1 LKSALFPR
9 ALVTIPAA
17 VLLLTIGAV
26 RAETEAELLGRIEDY
41 LNGIASL
48 HANFMQV
55 NHDGSISEGTLA
67 LQRPGLMR
75 LDYQPPVMVRIVSNG
90 GWITY
95 FDLEL
100 GQISQAPLNG
110 THAELLVRSN
120 IRFGADFRVVALKHE
135 AGAVKLTVAR
145 DDSSSEGNLTLI
157 FSDGPLALRQWSV
170 IDAQGLT
177 VQVTLFD
184 TRFGVTFDPAIFEAP
199 APFPESDR

>member
-1 LKSALFPR
+1 MRFALFPR
-9 ALVTIPAA
+9 ALVMILAGV
-17 VLLLTIGAV
+17 VLMIGGA
-26 RAETEAELLGRIEDY
+26 RAETEAELLGRLEDY
-41 LNGIASL
+41 LNGITSL

-110 THAELLVRSN
+110 THAELLVRGD
-120 IRFGADFRVVALKHE
+120 IRFGVDFMVVALKHE

-145 DDSSSEGNLTLI
+145 DGSSSEGNLTLI

-170 IDAQGLT
+170 IDTQGLT
-177 VQVTLFD
+177 TLITLFD
-184 TRFGVTFDPAIFEAP
+184 TRYGVTFDPAIFEAP
-199 APFPESDR
+199 APFPEDDRR

>member
-1 LKSALFPR
+1 LKSALVPR
-9 ALVTIPAA
+9 LLVTILAGI
-17 VLLLTIGAV
+17 LLTVGTA

-41 LNGIASL
+41 LNGITSM

-55 NHDGSISEGTLA
+55 NHDGSISEGTLS

-100 GQISQAPLNG
+100 GQVSQAPLNG
-110 THAELLVRSN
+110 THAELLVRGD
-120 IRFGADFRVVALKHE
+120 IHFGTDFRVVALKHE
-135 AGAVKLTVAR
+135 AGAVELTVAR
-145 DDSSSEGNLTLI
+145 DGSSSEGNLTLI
-157 FSDGPLALRQWSV
+157 FSNGPLALRQWSV
-170 IDAQGLT
+170 LDAQGLT
-177 VQVTLFD
+177 TQVTLFD
-184 TRFGVTFDPAIFEAP
+184 TRFGVTFDPAIFDAP